1 MKYTIEG
8 FSQSYALTLRKEVEV
23 RGKIITRKIDCT
35 DLVILRWFVD
45 FYPNMKKVEV
55 DGVQYAWLTHKKLM
69 DDLPL
74 IDINKRSFMDRM
86 QKLVDFEILT
96 YRLLQEGGTFSLYGF
111 GKNYANLIR
120 SNNEGYAVQTTQ
132 GEPNEQQG
140 VCSSNDIGSDAQP
153 SYKDISIINPSITD
167 NSIKEE
173 KKERKKGSMT
183 YDEIIDDMVENEKVK
198 NTLYEFIK
206 MRKFIKKPLTD
217 FALKKLIKKLYKLSA
232 DPAEQVSILETSIL
246 NNWQDVY
253 EPKEKQEPEA
263 AESKDA
269 QGKYK
274 NVCLTQEEYNDLADV
289 VQRRDGC
296 GIFDAL
302 DTVEKAINLLSEYIY
317 NNPTKKYSSHY
328 KAITDWV
335 LNAVRERDL
344 KEQELAIKE
353 QELEQRRERIERIS
367 AV

>member
-1 MKYTIEG
+1 MAVIRVHKTKDYTVMSNTHFREKG
-8 FSQSYALTLRKEVEV
+8 MTLKAKGLLSLMFSLPDDWDYSIAGLTTLSKDGKDGVMSALNELERFGYLKRTRLADEK
-23 RGKIITRKIDCT
+23 GKFAGYDYDIFEQPLSSEPYSENPNTDKPNTGKPNTENPAQYITNQLNNKKLST
-35 DLVILRWFVD
+35 DL
-45 FYPNMKKVEV
+45 
-55 DGVQYAWLTHKKLM
+55 
-69 DDLPL
+69 
-74 IDINKRSFMDRM
+74 
-86 QKLVDFEILT
+86 
-96 YRLLQEGGTFSLYGF
+96 
-111 GKNYANLIR
+111 
-120 SNNEGYAVQTTQ
+120 
-132 GEPNEQQG
+132 
-140 VCSSNDIGSDAQP
+140 
-153 SYKDISIINPSITD
+153 
-167 NSIKEE
+167 IKEE
-173 KKERKKGSMT
+173 KKERKKGSLT
-183 YDEIIDDMVENEKVK
+183 YDEIIADMVENENVK
-198 NTLYEFIK
+198 STLYEFIK

-232 DPAEQVSILETSIL
+232 DPAEQVNILETSIL
-246 NNWQDVY
+246 NNWQDIY

-263 AESKDA
+263 AESKDR

-353 QELEQRRERIERIS
+353 QELEQRRERIERMS